1 MTKII
6 EEIRIVNV
14 IYNFFKHF
22 EVWCGPSPVTPD
34 AHELEKYFSK
44 NLQMF
49 NNGQLVVKGGA
60 NYLERLKKF
69 QQMYSNF
76 KISAPLEKPLVTG
89 NQASIYYQLDLTT
102 HANQHKQI
110 YVMGLF
116 TIEEDKIS
124 RWVEVTHEKWTSNWD
139 K

>member
-1 MTKII
+1 MNKIADDT
-6 EEIRIVNV
+6 RIVNV

-22 EVWCGPSPVTPD
+22 ETWCGPSHTNPAAADV
-34 AHELEKYFSK
+34 EKFFSK

-49 NNGQLVVKGGA
+49 HNGELVVKGGA
-60 NYLERLKKF
+60 NYFERVQMFKK
-69 QQMYSNF
+69 MYSNF
-76 KISAPLEKPLVTG
+76 KISAPLEKPLING
-89 NQASIYYQLDLTT
+89 NQACIYYQFDLTT
-102 HANQHKQI
+102 PSNQHKQI

-124 RWVEVTHEKWTSNWD
+124 RWVQVTHEKGSASWV